1 MNMSEHQ
8 IEFLALVHNYL
19 LGIGHSKHKGQIH
32 STVGGIN
39 SVPLID
45 LLYVFYW
52 DGLSM
57 HACITRN
64 SVSRLLGASGC
75 AKKYT
80 KITQRIAR

>member
-39 SVPLID
+39 SVQLID
-45 LLYVFYW
+45 LLGVCSS

-57 HACITRN
+57 HVIRYQEYCAKN
-64 SVSRLLGASGC
+64 SV
-75 AKKYT
+75 KKYT